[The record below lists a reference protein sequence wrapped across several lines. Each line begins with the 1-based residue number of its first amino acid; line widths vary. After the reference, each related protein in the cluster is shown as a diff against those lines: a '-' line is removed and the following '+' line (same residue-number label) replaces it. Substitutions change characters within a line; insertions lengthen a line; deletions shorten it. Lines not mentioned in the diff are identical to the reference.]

1 MELVIVLLMIGVLLW
16 IWGVSLQTL
25 MLCVMILIALLLGL
39 MVLFFVGTVLSLL
52 TFRVRK
58 GTFLRFEQ
66 HRRYEQAVYR
76 VGEDEYTNLFP
87 AEGVLRQQIYHTRPR
102 RLLIRKGKLRNT
114 AFDMHSVLILCL
126 GLVGSVT
133 ALVLFL
139 SVLRLFM

>member
-1 MELVIVLLMIGVLLW
+1 MELLIILLIVGGLLW
-16 IWGVSLQTL
+16 IWGVSLYTL
-25 MLCVMILIALLLGL
+25 LMGVMILIALLLVL
-39 MVLFFVGTVLSLL
+39 LVLFFVGTALSLL

-58 GTFLRFEQ
+58 AVFVRFEQ

-76 VGEDEYTNLFP
+76 AGEDEYTNLFP

-102 RLLIRKGKLRNT
+102 SVLLRKGKLRNT
-114 AFDMHSVLILCL
+114 AFDMHSILILCL